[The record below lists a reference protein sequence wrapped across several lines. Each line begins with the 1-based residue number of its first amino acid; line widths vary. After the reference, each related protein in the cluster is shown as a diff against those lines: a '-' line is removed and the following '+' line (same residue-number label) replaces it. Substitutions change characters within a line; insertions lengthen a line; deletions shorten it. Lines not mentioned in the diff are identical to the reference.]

1 MMRLLTSLILCA
13 ALASFASA
21 AEPYWNQFRGH
32 DGSGHSAETGLP
44 DKLGEKENV
53 KWKTPLDGKAWS
65 SPVVWEKQVWLTNA
79 TEDGKQLFA
88 VCLDLESG
96 KIVHNITVFQI
107 EKPMFCYP
115 LNSYG
120 TPTPAVEAGRVYV
133 SYGSAGTACLDTK
146 TGEIVWKRQD
156 LKCDHFRGPA
166 SSPVIADDRI
176 LLEFDGFDVQYVV
189 ALDKKTGDT
198 IWKQDRAFDYK
209 TDNGDAKKAYGTPSV
224 FTIKGQEMAICPAAV
239 ATEAFDPKSGKLL
252 WTVRTEGMNASA
264 RPLLGEG
271 LIFITNGMGKL
282 VAVNPVGSGVTP
294 AGGVVWETHKGVAKR
309 ASPLLV
315 DGLLY
320 MATDDGI
327 LTCVD
332 AKTGDQFYSK
342 RLTSTRPDGKSEF
355 AASPVY
361 ADGKIYLVNMI
372 GDAWVIKPG
381 EKYEEISHGEFE
393 DGCMATPAIAEKS
406 LIVRTKKAVYRIAK

>member
-1 MMRLLTSLILCA
+1 
-13 ALASFASA
+13 
-21 AEPYWNQFRGH
+21 
-32 DGSGHSAETGLP
+32 
-44 DKLGEKENV
+44 
-53 KWKTPLDGKAWS
+53 
-65 SPVVWEKQVWLTNA
+65 
-79 TEDGKQLFA
+79 
-88 VCLDLESG
+88 
-96 KIVHNITVFQI
+96 
-107 EKPMFCYP
+107 
-115 LNSYG
+115 
-120 TPTPAVEAGRVYV
+120 
-133 SYGSAGTACLDTK
+133 
-146 TGEIVWKRQD
+146 
-156 LKCDHFRGPA
+156 
-166 SSPVIADDRI
+166 VIADDRI

-198 IWKQDRAFDYK
+198 IWKKDRAFDYK

-224 FTIKGQEMAICPAAV
+224 FTINGQETAVCPAAV

-332 AKTGDQFYSK
+332 AKTGDQLYSK